1 MPTCVPTEGDSALA
15 NQNSLTQ
22 DLADFAVHTRYEDIP
37 HEVMRLGKKHIL
49 DGLAAALSGS
59 ASDPVQIIRDY
70 LNELAC
76 RHGNATVIG
85 SALTLP
91 PRFAA
96 LANGTAMH
104 ADDFDDTLQA
114 ETGRFQGI
122 HPTTPVLCALLAAA
136 EQKGCSGKELL
147 LAYQVGVEAT
157 CRIFDATHVNH
168 VLHGYHATGT
178 CGMLGAAVAV
188 AKLLHADMEQTR
200 RALGIAASHTGAL
213 QANFGTMMKPYHAG
227 RSAEGGI
234 VANELALRGFTASL
248 DALDGSRGFFMA
260 EGGGCDEARLRGK
273 LGRPWSFVERGICL
287 KPFPTGGLSH
297 PGMTKFLELVNL
309 HDIKPEQVARLR
321 VSTSENI
328 HHTLLHHRPQTEL
341 QAKFSLEFC
350 LAALLLD
357 RKCGLTQ
364 FTDEY
369 VNRPEIQRLIER
381 IEYSMFSETEAR
393 TKGYEI
399 VTTFIEIDLHGGTR
413 HTGRADYGRGNIADP
428 MSEDEVAD
436 KFRDCAVFCRWPAR
450 KTERA
455 MELIRS
461 LETLSDVRELTA
473 CLAAGANT

>member
-1 MPTCVPTEGDSALA
+1 MTDQS
-15 NQNSLTQ
+15 SLTQ
-22 DLADFAVHTRYEDIP
+22 HLADFAVQTRYEDIP
-37 HEVMRLGKKHIL
+37 SEVMHLGKKHIL
-49 DGLAAALSGS
+49 DGLASALSGS
-59 ASDPVQIIRDY
+59 ASDPAGILRDY

-76 RHGNATVIG
+76 GHADATVIG
-85 SALTLP
+85 TALTLP

-122 HPTTPVLCALLAAA
+122 HPTNPVLCALLAAA
-136 EQKGCSGKELL
+136 GQKRVSGKALL

-157 CRIFDATHVNH
+157 CRLFDATHVNH
-168 VLHGYHATGT
+168 VLHGFHSTGT
-178 CGMLGAAVAV
+178 CGMLGATVAV
-188 AKLLHADMEQTR
+188 ANLLDADLEHTR

-227 RSAEGGI
+227 RSAEVGI
-234 VANELALRGFTASL
+234 VANDLALRGFTASL

-260 EGGGCDEARLRGK
+260 EGGGCEEARLRGK

-297 PGMTKFLELVNL
+297 PGMTKLLELVNL
-309 HDIKPEQVARLR
+309 HDIKPEQVACLR
-321 VSTSENI
+321 VSTSENV

-350 LAALLLD
+350 LAALVLD

-369 VNRPEIQRLIER
+369 VRRPGIQGLIER
-381 IEYSMFSETEAR
+381 IDYSTFPETEAR
-393 TKGYEI
+393 AKGYELI
-399 VTTFIEIDLHGGTR
+399 TTFIEIELQGGARHGGR
-413 HTGRADYGRGNIADP
+413 VDHQKGSIANP
-428 MSEDEVAD
+428 MSDDEVAD
-436 KFRDCAVFCRWPAR
+436 KFRDCAAFCRWPAR

-455 MELIRS
+455 IELVRS
-461 LETLSDVRELTA
+461 LERLSDVRELTA
-473 CLAAGANT
+473 CLAGGADS